1 MAISMVDRRL
11 LQRFGNENRAFAA
24 GWRGCVTALAHRI
37 DGAIAGAASR
47 RALLPRRLTF
57 RPWSG
62 RRPSLALIAAGLLL
76 PLGADA
82 PGGIACAQGQQED
95 HHPTVQQPDERP
107 EPTKPLRALA
117 MHGEPALAF
126 GANFPYAEPKAPK
139 GGRLNLA
146 VEGTFDSLNPF
157 NLKAGSTVQGL
168 NVNVFQT
175 LMMRSLDEPFTLYGL
190 IAESVETDADRSS
203 VTFHLDPRARFSDGV
218 PLTSRDVAFSF
229 DLLKSKGRPQQ
240 RDAFSRVA
248 NVAVIDPLTISFD
261 LHASN
266 DRELPL
272 TLALMPVL
280 PAHHTDVTRFDDASL
295 AIPIGSGPYVIEEV
309 RAGERLLLRRDR
321 NYWAQDLPLMRGLF
335 NFDEIRIDYFRD
347 ANSLFEAFKAG
358 LYDYRIETDSARWR
372 NGYDFPAVREGR
384 IVKETFPVAAP
395 KGMDGFAFN
404 TRRAVFRDVRVR
416 QALSL
421 MFDFEWI
428 NANFYGR
435 SYHRST
441 SFFDDSEL
449 SSHGRPAS
457 ARERQLLAPF
467 PWAVRPDIL
476 EGRWAPPVTDGSG
489 RDRNPAKQALA
500 LLAAAG
506 FDLREGVLRER
517 LTGEPLSFE
526 IMVTEKKQERLAL
539 VYAQS
544 LRRIGVSAR
553 VRLVDE
559 VQYQRRRQ
567 AFDFDMMP
575 GAWVASP
582 SPGNEQR
589 SRWGSQSADQ
599 PGSFNLAGVREPA
612 VDATIAALLAASTHD
627 DFVAAVRALDRT
639 LLSGFYIVPFF
650 YAPDQWVAH
659 ADKLR
664 HPAHMPLFGS
674 TIETWWQMPTN

>member
-1 MAISMVDRRL
+1 MVGRRPS
-11 LQRFGNENRAFAA
+11 QRFGNKKRAFAA
-24 GWRGCVTALAHRI
+24 TDSRLPTALADWI
-37 DGAIAGAASR
+37 DRAIAGAFCH
-47 RALLPRRLTF
+47 RALLPRQQRFGQFRTLLTI
-57 RPWSG
+57 
-62 RRPSLALIAAGLLL
+62 IAWLFWLLV
-76 PLGADA
+76 AVA
-82 PGGIACAQGQQED
+82 PNGIARAQDGGQQGDRRTEQE
-95 HHPTVQQPDERP
+95 QQPHPRLAE
-107 EPTKPLRALA
+107 PLRALA
-117 MHGEPALAF
+117 MHGEPALPF
-126 GANFPYAEPKAPK
+126 GASLPYAEPKAPK

-146 VEGTFDSLNPF
+146 IAGTFDSLNPF
-157 NLKAGSTVQGL
+157 NVKAGSTAQGL
-168 NVNVFQT
+168 NGNVFQT

-190 IAESVETDADRSS
+190 IAESVETDADRSY
-203 VTFHLDPRARFSDGV
+203 VTFHLDPDARFSDGV
-218 PLTSRDVAFSF
+218 PVTSRDVAFSF
-229 DLLKSKGRPQQ
+229 DLLKNKGRPQQ

-248 NVAVIDPLTISFD
+248 KVSVVDARTISFD

-280 PAHHTDVTRFDDASL
+280 PAHHTDVARFDDASL
-295 AIPIGSGPYVIEEV
+295 AVPIGSGPYLVEEV
-309 RAGERLLLRRDR
+309 RAGERLRLRRDR
-321 NYWAQDLPLMRGLF
+321 NYWAQDLPLMQGLF
-335 NFDEIRIDYFRD
+335 NFDEIQIDYFRD

-358 LYDYRIETDSARWR
+358 LYDYRIETDSGRWR
-372 NGYDFPAVREGR
+372 ESYDFPAVRDGR
-384 IVKETFPVAAP
+384 VVKETFAIVAP

-404 TRRAVFRDVRVR
+404 TRRPVFRDVRVR
-416 QALSL
+416 EALSL

-435 SYHRST
+435 SYRRST
-441 SFFDDSEL
+441 SFFDDSQL

-467 PWAVRPDIL
+467 PLAVRPDIL
-476 EGRWAPPVTDGSG
+476 EGRWSPPVTDGSG
-489 RDRNPAKQALA
+489 RDRNQARQALV

-506 FDLREGVLRER
+506 FDLREGLVRDR
-517 LTGEPLSFE
+517 TTGEPLRFE
-526 IMVTEKKQERLAL
+526 IMVTDKKQERLAL

-544 LRRIGVSAR
+544 LRRIGVSAQ

-612 VDATIAALLAASTHD
+612 VDAMLAALLAAATYD

-650 YAPDQWVAH
+650 YATDQWVAH
-659 ADKLR
+659 VDRLR
-664 HPAHMPLFGS
+664 HPTHMPLFGS